1 MNSPAA
7 SSRAILFV
15 GPYPPPF
22 GGIASHIRDVTSDFS
37 AAGIRC
43 HTLSFVADADSHDAS
58 RANLTVERRRI
69 RPTAGA
75 WRGALGRLHR
85 LPLLLPL
92 FFKLPLPRAFVSA
105 LLRCMHIVDVC
116 RANRLDT
123 VGVYGSEEAVLVPIL
138 RRLMPRQR
146 ILYTCFA
153 APLMKPDHYRRYRSY
168 YEMAMRQADRRDF
181 VRGGGRLFTVGF
193 DSLHRTMALGA
204 RTMSSPSARAER
216 DFLGANVSPPVHGT
230 TCPDRADGRAS
241 TSSPA
246 RRAASA
252 PGKCGRRPADVGA
265 GRLVATAVEDGGEIV
280 FVAYRLGRGLVFRPG
295 VRGWSA
301 ALDDRRLAARDDH
314 ETDMD
319 ASAPL
324 DTTLGRLG
332 LIAAALLA
340 AAAVLAERPRL
351 RAAAMA
357 GALVLTPVLLVAEIY
372 DTEQFRTLR
381 DRPAFTAALVAV
393 ALVGLAVL
401 AFVMARRPLLLPL
414 LAVGALPFRIPIES
428 AGQTANLLVPLYGVI
443 AAGALAADACAVRGP
458 APGRHA

>member
-168 YEMAMRQADRRDF
+168 YEMAMRQADRVLASSRYCAGAAQWLAPGLEVDVIYYGVDLDKYNPRRPKLLREAAADLDGKIVVLFLGRMIPDMGAPEALEIARALNARRSDTVFFIAGAKGSHTDVIEKAAAESAGRIRCRVNVPADELPGVYASADIVLAPTADRQACMGLAIKEALASGVPVAVSNSGGIPEAVENGAQGVMVSITAEGRIDVPAF
-181 VRGGGRLFTVGF
+181 VDALDRMCNDIAGRGVMGQR
-193 DSLHRTMALGA
+193 A
-204 RTMSSPSARAER
+204 RARAEQLFDQR
-216 DFLGANVSPPVHGT
+216 T
-230 TCPDRADGRAS
+230 TMSRVRQ
-241 TSSPA
+241 
-246 RRAASA
+246 
-252 PGKCGRRPADVGA
+252 
-265 GRLVATAVEDGGEIV
+265 
-280 FVAYRLGRGLVFRPG
+280 AYGL
-295 VRGWSA
+295 
-301 ALDDRRLAARDDH
+301 
-314 ETDMD
+314 
-319 ASAPL
+319 
-324 DTTLGRLG
+324 
-332 LIAAALLA
+332 
-340 AAAVLAERPRL
+340 
-351 RAAAMA
+351 
-357 GALVLTPVLLVAEIY
+357 
-372 DTEQFRTLR
+372 
-381 DRPAFTAALVAV
+381 
-393 ALVGLAVL
+393 
-401 AFVMARRPLLLPL
+401 
-414 LAVGALPFRIPIES
+414 
-428 AGQTANLLVPLYGVI
+428 
-443 AAGALAADACAVRGP
+443 
-458 APGRHA
+458 